1 VKHLQ
6 QWNKKYFKYHEK
18 FSEYAAW
25 WSGSSEEL
33 LNYYLGV
40 DTYQQYT
47 VNDYNLEKQGLF
59 WEKDIHNDRSTML
72 HVPIAGDIASTSAD
86 FLFSEMPDVKIP
98 EAHEETAESGAVD
111 AQDRLD
117 TIIEEGDV
125 YSRLLEGAETSS
137 AIGGVFVKLDWD
149 ADVKEFPIPIMVQ
162 PDNAM
167 WTFKWGFLQE
177 VKFFKVIDHPDNNVY
192 YRLVETRT
200 KDDNGKGVILN
211 ELYKGTMTNLG
222 TKIPLEQH
230 PDTAGMEEVIEHGL
244 DSLLAWYVPNKKP
257 NRLWR
262 GSALGESDLQG
273 IIGLMDAIDETYTN
287 WVRDLRIAR
296 GRIIVPEYMLET
308 DSNGNLYH
316 DIDKEVFVALNQ
328 GPAGE
333 ENNSIDNVQ
342 FDIRAQQHYDTAKEL
357 MKQAYSG
364 AGYSPASF
372 GLGDSTN
379 NATATEIKQ
388 QQSKSFKTS
397 AKKAKYW
404 TSTLEDMFYWLLQV
418 DNYAF
423 GNNNADYKVQVNIKD
438 SVQTDPMQK
447 ADSINKLVQAKAMSI
462 DTTVK
467 QIHPQW
473 NEKQVE
479 NEVNRIMQ
487 ENGMA
492 VNEPDDLV

>member
-1 VKHLQ
+1 MAN
-6 QWNKKYFKYHEK
+6 WIDDKYNKYHDK
-18 FSEYAAW
+18 MQEYAAW
-25 WSGSSEEL
+25 YSGSSEEL
-33 LNYYLGV
+33 LDYYLGV
-40 DTYQQYT
+40 KSYEMKT
-47 VNDYNLEKQGLF
+47 VNDYNLEKQGMF
-59 WEKDIHNDRSTML
+59 WEKDIHNDRATML

-98 EAHEETAESGAVD
+98 EAHEETAPSDATD
-111 AQDRLD
+111 AQNRLNTMID
-117 TIIEEGDV
+117 EGDV

-149 ADVKEFPIPIMVQ
+149 DDVKEFPIPIMVQ

-177 VKFFKVIDHPDNNVY
+177 VKFFKVVDHPDTNLY
-192 YRLVETRT
+192 YRLVETRR
-200 KDDNGKGVILN
+200 KGIIFN
-211 ELYKGTMTNLG
+211 ELYKGTTNKLG
-222 TKIPLEQH
+222 KKVSLESH
-230 PDTAGMEEVIEHGL
+230 ESTAGMEEVIEHGL

-273 IIGLMDAIDETYTN
+273 IVGLMDAIDETYTN

-296 GRIIVPEYMLET
+296 GRIIVPEYMLES
-308 DSNGNLYH
+308 DSDGNLYH
-316 DIDKEVFVALNQ
+316 DIDKEVFVKVGGIADAAEQ
-328 GPAGE
+328 GDVTA
-333 ENNSIDNVQ
+333 VQ
-342 FDIRAQQHYDTAKEL
+342 FDIRAQQHYDTAMEL

-372 GLGDSTN
+372 GLGDSTS

-404 TSTLEDMFYWLLQV
+404 TSTLEDMFYWMLQV
-418 DNYAF
+418 DNYVF
-423 GNNNADYKVQVNIKD
+423 GNNNGDYKVQVNIQD
-438 SVQTDPMQK
+438 SVQTDPMQQ

-462 DTTVK
+462 DTTVR
-467 QIHPQW
+467 QLHPQW

-487 ENGMA
+487 ENGMI

>member
-1 VKHLQ
+1 MAN
-6 QWNKKYFKYHEK
+6 WIDDKYNKYHDK
-18 FSEYAAW
+18 MQEYAAW
-25 WSGSSEEL
+25 YSGSSEEL
-33 LNYYLGV
+33 LDYYLGV
-40 DTYQQYT
+40 KSYEMKT
-47 VNDYNLEKQGLF
+47 VNDYNLEKKGMF
-59 WEKDIHNDRSTML
+59 WEKDIHNDRATML

-98 EAHEETAESGAVD
+98 EAHEETAESGAAD

-167 WTFKWGFLQE
+167 WNFKWGFLQE
-177 VKFFKVIDHPDNNVY
+177 VKFFKVVDHPDTNLY
-192 YRLVETRT
+192 YRLVETRR
-200 KDDNGKGVILN
+200 KGIIFN
-211 ELYKGTMTNLG
+211 ELYKGTTNKLG
-222 TKIPLEQH
+222 KKVSLESH
-230 PDTAGMEEVIEHGL
+230 ESTAGMEEVIEHGL
-244 DSLLAWYVPNKKP
+244 DSILAWYVPNKRP

-273 IIGLMDAIDETYTN
+273 IVGLMDAIDETYTN

-296 GRIIVPEYMLET
+296 GRIIVPEYMLES
-308 DSNGNLYH
+308 DSDGNLYH
-316 DIDKEVFVALNQ
+316 DIDKEVFVKVGGIADAAEQ
-328 GPAGE
+328 GDVTA
-333 ENNSIDNVQ
+333 VQ
-342 FDIRAQQHYDTAKEL
+342 FDIRAQQHYDTAMEL
-357 MKQAYSG
+357 MKQTYSG

-372 GLGDSTN
+372 GLGDSTS

-404 TSTLEDMFYWLLQV
+404 TSTLEDMFYWMLQV
-418 DNYAF
+418 DNYVF
-423 GNNNADYKVQVNIKD
+423 GSNNGDYKVQVNIQD
-438 SVQTDPMQK
+438 SVQTDPMQQ
-447 ADSINKLVQAKAMSI
+447 ADAINKLTQAKAMSI
-462 DTTVK
+462 DTVVRK
-467 QIHPQW
+467 LNPQW

-479 NEVNRIMQ
+479 NEVNRIMN

>member
-1 VKHLQ
+1 MAN
-6 QWNKKYFKYHEK
+6 WIDNKYNKYHDK
-18 FSEYAAW
+18 MQEYAAW
-25 WSGSSEEL
+25 YSGSSEEL
-33 LNYYLGV
+33 LDYYLGV
-40 DTYQQYT
+40 KSYEMKT
-47 VNDYNLEKQGLF
+47 VNDYNLEKRGMF
-59 WEKDIHNDRSTML
+59 WEKDIHNDRATML

-98 EAHEETAESGAVD
+98 EAHEETAENNAVD

-149 ADVKEFPIPIMVQ
+149 DDVKEFPIPIMVQ
-162 PDNAM
+162 PDNTM

-177 VKFFKVIDHPDNNVY
+177 VKFFKVVDRPDTNLY
-192 YRLVETRT
+192 YRLVETRR
-200 KDDNGKGVILN
+200 KGIIFN
-211 ELYKGTMTNLG
+211 ELYKGTTNKLG
-222 TKIPLEQH
+222 KKVSLESH
-230 PDTAGMEEVIEHGL
+230 ESTAGMEEVIEHGL
-244 DSLLAWYVPNKKP
+244 DSILAWYVPNKRP

-273 IIGLMDAIDETYTN
+273 IVGLMDAIDETYTN

-296 GRIIVPEYMLET
+296 GRIIVPEYMLES
-308 DSNGNLYH
+308 DSDGNLYH
-316 DIDKEVFVALNQ
+316 DIDKEVFVKVGGIADAAEQ
-328 GPAGE
+328 GDVTA
-333 ENNSIDNVQ
+333 VQ
-342 FDIRAQQHYDTAKEL
+342 FDIRAQQHYETAMEL
-357 MKQAYSG
+357 MKQTYSG

-372 GLGDSTN
+372 GLGDSTS

-404 TSTLEDMFYWLLQV
+404 TSTLEDMFYWMLQV
-418 DNYAF
+418 DNYVF
-423 GNNNADYKVQVNIKD
+423 GSNNGDYKVQVNIQD
-438 SVQTDPMQK
+438 SVQTDPMQQ
-447 ADSINKLVQAKAMSI
+447 ADAINKLTQAKAMSI
-462 DTTVK
+462 DTVVRK
-467 QIHPQW
+467 LNPQW

-479 NEVNRIMQ
+479 NEVNKIMQ
-487 ENGMA
+487 ENGMI

>member
-1 VKHLQ
+1 MAS
-6 QWNKKYFKYHEK
+6 WIDNKYNKYHDK
-18 FSEYAAW
+18 MQEYAAW
-25 WSGSSEEL
+25 YSGSSEEL
-33 LNYYLGV
+33 LDYYLGV
-40 DTYQQYT
+40 KSYEMKT
-47 VNDYNLEKQGLF
+47 VNDYNLEKRGMF
-59 WEKDIHNDRSTML
+59 WEKDIHNDRATML

-98 EAHEETAESGAVD
+98 EAHEETAENNAVD

-177 VKFFKVIDHPDNNVY
+177 VKFFKVVDHPDTNLY
-192 YRLVETRT
+192 YRLVETRR
-200 KDDNGKGVILN
+200 KGIIFN
-211 ELYKGTMTNLG
+211 ELYKGTTNKLG
-222 TKIPLEQH
+222 KKVSLESH
-230 PDTAGMEEVIEHGL
+230 ESTAGMEEVIEHGL

-296 GRIIVPEYMLET
+296 GRIIVPEYMLES
-308 DSNGNLYH
+308 DSDGNLYH
-316 DIDKEVFVALNQ
+316 DIDKEVFVKVGGIADAAEQ
-328 GPAGE
+328 GDVTA
-333 ENNSIDNVQ
+333 VQ
-342 FDIRAQQHYDTAKEL
+342 FDIRAKQHYETAMEL
-357 MKQAYSG
+357 LKQAYSG

-372 GLGDSTN
+372 GLGDSTS

-404 TSTLEDMFYWLLQV
+404 ASTLEDMFYWMLQV
-418 DNYAF
+418 DNYVF
-423 GNNNADYKVQVNIKD
+423 GSNNGDYKVQVNIQD
-438 SVQTDPMQK
+438 SVQTDPMQQ
-447 ADSINKLVQAKAMSI
+447 ADAINKLTQAKAMSI
-462 DTTVK
+462 DTVVRK
-467 QIHPQW
+467 LNPQW

-479 NEVNRIMQ
+479 NEVNKIMQ
-487 ENGMA
+487 ENGMV